1 MPRGIPNTRLIQTPG
16 LPIFPGLVTNDD
28 DGDQSANPA
37 ADLAEF
43 DEPSIPE
50 AHVPSAQELLAEVIK
65 LRGDVAT
72 LKAKNS
78 TPAEVSKKAGVPVVA
93 MAQAISEA
101 HAMVA
106 AGQRPR
112 AALTPE
118 GWYCHPEAARVAG
131 SLGNTK
137 A

>member
-1 MPRGIPNTRLIQTPG
+1 MPRGIPNARPIQTPG
-16 LPIFPGLVTNDD
+16 LSIMPGLVTNDD
-28 DGDQSANPA
+28 DGDQPANPA

-65 LRGDVAT
+65 MRGEIAT
-72 LKAKNS
+72 LKAQTS
-78 TPAEVSKKAGVPVVA
+78 TPAEGAKKAGVPVVA
-93 MAQAISEA
+93 IAQAISEA

-118 GWYCHPEAARVAG
+118 GWYCHPEGARVAG

-137 A
+137 T